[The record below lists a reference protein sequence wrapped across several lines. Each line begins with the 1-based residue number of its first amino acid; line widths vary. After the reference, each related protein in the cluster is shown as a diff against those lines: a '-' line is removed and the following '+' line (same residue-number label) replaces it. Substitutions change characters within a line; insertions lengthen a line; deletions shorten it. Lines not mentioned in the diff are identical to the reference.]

1 MSYKLYMILL
11 GFSLLFAC
19 KQSLRTEEIEGK
31 WLYQKVEFLRQ
42 NPIIIT
48 EGEELKADEPYVVF
62 EKSGKAKIVS
72 SGKILSEGT
81 FVLDGYIIRYEEVL
95 PDGQK
100 RAIPFLVK
108 ELNTQ
113 QLVFETMDQ
122 DTKRITAKKIK
133 F

>member
-1 MSYKLYMILL
+1 MSYKLYIVIWS
-11 GFSLLFAC
+11 FSMLFAC
-19 KQSLRTEEIEGK
+19 KHNLKTEQIEGK

-42 NPIIIT
+42 NPVIIT
-48 EGEELKADEPYVVF
+48 EGDELKADEPYIVF

-72 SGKILSEGT
+72 SGKNLSEGT
-81 FVLDGYIIRYEEVL
+81 FVLDGDIIRYEEVL

-108 ELNTQ
+108 ELNAQ
-113 QLVFETMDQ
+113 QLVFETMDK
-122 DTKRITAKKIK
+122 DTKRITAKKSM